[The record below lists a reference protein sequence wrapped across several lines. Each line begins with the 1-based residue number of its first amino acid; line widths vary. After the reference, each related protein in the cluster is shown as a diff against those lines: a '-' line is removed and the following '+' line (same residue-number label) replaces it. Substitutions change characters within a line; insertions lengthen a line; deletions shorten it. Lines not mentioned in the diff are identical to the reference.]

1 MVVGGVELA
10 DLPDPVLAAAALDSA
25 PFVVS
30 REMRRSA
37 VTDRADVVFPVA
49 PVVEKAGTF
58 LNWEGRPR
66 SFGAALSD
74 TGAMPDLRILDA
86 ISQEMGFDLGLP
98 TAAAARDEL
107 LRLGEWDGA
116 RAEPPGVPPGDLPSP
131 GPGRAVLACWRM
143 LLDGGRLQDGEPYLA
158 GTARRAV
165 ARLSAGTAGEIGA
178 GEGDLVRVSTEYGSI
193 VLPLVVTEIPD
204 RVVWV
209 PMNSPGARL
218 YERLRVGVGAVVSIE
233 VAR

>member
-1 MVVGGVELA
+1 
-10 DLPDPVLAAAALDSA
+10 
-25 PFVVS
+25 
-30 REMRRSA
+30 
-37 VTDRADVVFPVA
+37 
-49 PVVEKAGTF
+49 VVEKAGTF

-116 RAEPPGVPPGDLPSP
+116 RAEPPSVAPGDLPSP

-209 PMNSPGARL
+209 PMNSPGAPL

>member
-1 MVVGGVELA
+1 
-10 DLPDPVLAAAALDSA
+10 
-25 PFVVS
+25 
-30 REMRRSA
+30 
-37 VTDRADVVFPVA
+37 
-49 PVVEKAGTF
+49 
-58 LNWEGRPR
+58 
-66 SFGAALSD
+66 
-74 TGAMPDLRILDA
+74 
-86 ISQEMGFDLGLP
+86 MGFDLGLP

-116 RAEPPGVPPGDLPSP
+116 RAEPPSVAPGDLPSP

-209 PMNSPGARL
+209 PMNSPGAPL